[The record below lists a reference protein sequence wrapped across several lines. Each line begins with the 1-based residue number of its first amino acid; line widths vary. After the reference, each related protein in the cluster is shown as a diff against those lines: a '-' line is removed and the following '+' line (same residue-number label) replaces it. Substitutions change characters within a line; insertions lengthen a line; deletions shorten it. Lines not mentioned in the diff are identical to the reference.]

1 MLWVNSSA
9 PLELRTGATEDEV
22 QAVITA
28 VYRQVL
34 GNPHLMASERL
45 TEAESKLRNGDI
57 TVRGFVSAV
66 GKSDLYR
73 KLFFESASQYR
84 FVEVNC
90 KHFLGRAPLDQ
101 AELSE
106 HVQRYSA
113 EGYSADIDSYVD
125 SDEYQAKF
133 GENTVPFAT
142 GTSTQAGSPNVNFNR
157 SFALMRGDAT
167 SDASNSASLISDIAG
182 NKSSTIK
189 KPAGGSGAYA
199 NTGKRFRIQVSKAGA
214 GPRYKRSNL
223 SCEVT
228 YDQMTNRIQAI
239 QRAGGS
245 IVSITEVA

>member
-1 MLWVNSSA
+1 MLWVNASD
-9 PLELRTGATEDEV
+9 PVVLRSGATEDEM
-22 QAVITA
+22 QSVITA

-34 GNPHLMASERL
+34 GNPHIMASERL

-84 FVEVNC
+84 FIEVNC

-106 HVQRYSA
+106 HVQRYNAAGYDA
-113 EGYSADIDSYVD
+113 EIDSYID
-125 SDEYQAKF
+125 SDEYQANF
-133 GENTVPFAT
+133 GENIVPYAT
-142 GTSTQAGSPNVNFNR
+142 GTSTQAGNPNVNFNR

-182 NKSSTIK
+182 NKASAIK
-189 KPAGGSGAYA
+189 KPAGASGAYA
-199 NTGKRFRIQVSKAGA
+199 NTGKRFRITVAKAGA
-214 GPRYKRSNL
+214 GPRYKRSNM
-223 SCEVT
+223 SCDVT

-239 QRAGGS
+239 QRSGGS
-245 IVSITEVA
+245 IVSIQEVA